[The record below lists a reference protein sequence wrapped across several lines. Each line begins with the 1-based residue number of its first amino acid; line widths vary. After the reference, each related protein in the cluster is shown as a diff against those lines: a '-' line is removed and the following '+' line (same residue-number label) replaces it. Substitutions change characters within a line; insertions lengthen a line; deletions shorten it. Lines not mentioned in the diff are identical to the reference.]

1 MSRILFWVLGLVFGA
16 LVGAALVAIFAP
28 ATGEEFRKRLRE
40 GYRDTLDEARRVSQ
54 ERQRELEAKLATLQ
68 SK

>member
-54 ERQRELEAKLATLQ
+54 ERQRELEAKLVTLQ
-68 SK
+68 SN